1 MISNN
6 WESFNENVTIKDKD
20 ISIYEDKEGNYA
32 ILPTANLLCGVQY
45 NELTEEQLNVAKFE
59 GKIPKD
65 IKLKTKEV
73 KKLVKKSD
81 LTGNE
86 KDKYTLVEGDKE
98 QRYIVWFVIDGMK
111 NLTAF
116 NNKEEA
122 IAKAKERNDI
132 VLGMCN
138 G

>member
-45 NELTEEQLNVAKFE
+45 NELTEEQLNIAKFE

>member
-81 LTGNE
+81 ITGNE

>member
-65 IKLKTKEV
+65 MKLKTKEV

>member
-138 G
+138 D

>member
-6 WESFNENVTIKDKD
+6 WESFNKNVTIKDKD
-20 ISIYEDKEGNYA
+20 ISIYEDNEGNYA

-81 LTGNE
+81 ITGNE

>member
-20 ISIYEDKEGNYA
+20 VSIYEDNEGNYA